1 MNPLSFFSWMWKA
14 LLGRSVV
21 FAGLFALTLMGLSV
35 LGWVKWGLSSMG
47 VHWLALLIVPS
58 LLIAAAARKEKEWIP
73 DEAER
78 KKWARGLVF
87 GSLIAA
93 VLAAFLFPKPPSP
106 KPDRPTSPRRIGP
119 PGK

>member
-1 MNPLSFFSWMWKA
+1 MWKA
-14 LLGRSVV
+14 LLGKSVI

-35 LGWVKWGLSSMG
+35 LGWLRWALASLG
-47 VHWLALLIVPS
+47 VHWLALLVVPS
-58 LLIAAAARKEKEWIP
+58 LLIMAAVRKEKEWWP

-93 VLAAFLFPKPPSP
+93 VLAAFLFPAPPQP
-106 KPDRPTSPRRIGP
+106 VEERVTPVRRIGP